1 MKYEYDFK
9 LDQMFDRNEEYD
21 LFICSCCFALSDLLI
36 INQEILE
43 AANNPQKWYSSLF
56 FRMNMGFAREA
67 YELLKSKFTNENF
80 KNIYL
85 VPIESAVERY
95 TEIDNII
102 NGKTELKTF
111 KEQKLNDNRHL
122 IFHYPKDLKGYC
134 ILNEVLSN
142 LEKDG
147 ELFNYYDSD
156 DTDTV
161 ERQKFK
167 FAAAI
172 QFNALFGIHKATGDE
187 SAQIVSDLAFLTAR
201 ILSLLELLFGEFAS
215 KKQWNIGAS
224 KNGACDTIKLSL

>member
-1 MKYEYDFK
+1 MKYEYKFK
-9 LDQMFDRNEEYD
+9 LDQMFDKNEEYD

-36 INQEILE
+36 INREILE

-67 YELLKSKFTNENF
+67 YELLKSKFTNESF
-80 KNIYL
+80 EKEYL
-85 VPIESAVERY
+85 VSIESAVERY
-95 TEIDNII
+95 MEIDDII
-102 NGKTELKTF
+102 NGRSETETF

-147 ELFNYYDSD
+147 ELFNYYESD
-156 DTDTV
+156 DTDTF
-161 ERQKFK
+161 ERQKFE
-167 FAAAI
+167 FAATI

-187 SAQIVSDLAFLTAR
+187 SSRIINDSAFLTTK
-201 ILSLLELLFGEFAS
+201 IIDLLELLFGEFVG
-215 KKQWNIGAS
+215 KKQWIVGAPNNEDS
-224 KNGACDTIKLSL
+224 KT